1 MRVYEVIFIIRPDV
15 PEAEVDSLVEQM
27 QQGVTGAG
35 GEVAK
40 LEKWGKRPLAYHVAG
55 QREGIYVFFEVNG
68 TGDTLRELERH
79 LKVTESVIKMISV
92 RVDEERKRRA
102 KLRHRR
108 EHRAARRQH
117 NSHSSARVSAHAS
130 ART

>member
-15 PEAEVDSLVEQM
+15 PEAEVDTLVEQM

-40 LEKWGKRPLAYHVAG
+40 LEKWGKRPLAYLVAE

-68 TGDTLRELERH
+68 TGDTLRELERR
-79 LKVTESVIKMISV
+79 LKVTEPVIKMISV
-92 RVDEERKRRA
+92 RVDEERKRLA

-108 EHRAARRQH
+108 EHRAVRRQH
-117 NSHSSARVSAHAS
+117 KPHSSASGAAEAS

>member
-15 PEAEVDSLVEQM
+15 PEAEVDALVEQM

-40 LEKWGKRPLAYHVAG
+40 VEKWGKRPLAYHVAG

-68 TGDTLRELERH
+68 TGDTLRELERR

-92 RVDEERKRRA
+92 RVDEERKRLA

-117 NSHSSARVSAHAS
+117 KPHSSASGSAEAS